1 MPSQRVT
8 LTIGLAILLVI
19 SAASI
24 GLDVKS
30 RTDADSLDRTLA
42 VLKKI
47 SDMRPML
54 RGAESAARGFALT
67 GDAGFVAIPAS
78 LSLQPSTT

>member
-8 LTIGLAILLVI
+8 LAIGLAILLII

-24 GLDVKS
+24 GVDVKS
-30 RTDADSLDRTLA
+30 RTDSNSLDRTLA
-42 VLKKI
+42 VLKKL
-47 SDMRPML
+47 SDMRPLL

-67 GDAGFVAIPAS
+67 GDQSFVDEYRNSSAAI
-78 LSLQPSTT
+78 LSA